1 MVCRLQR
8 QAPAPAFYTAEP
20 PQRSAAKGSGGID
33 HPAAVAAPVGIS
45 ASPANAAV
53 SPHCAGDDTRC
64 DHCAA
69 LQQLRPRVLH
79 LVTPDGSLNS
89 SEGSDRAAASR
100 QRLARLK
107 MQGRGA
113 AAAEQSSRAVDCGA
127 SPIVVLPATAR
138 LQEAVSLAATPS
150 QHSSMS
156 MQQQQQQQQCR
167 LGISYA
173 VGMAAAHG
181 GSSVSQISQLAA
193 GSTAGS
199 PPQQARPAWVVTG
212 RELALRLH
220 RRAEL
225 EAAAAAANKTV
236 AAAQP
241 TAPLQQPAP
250 AAAAASRTANAHLLP
265 GSPAQAAA
273 ELYGTPAPAS
283 AASSAERGRLLP
295 DSPASAAAGLCN
307 SPAPAATA
315 AGLTG
320 CGQLLPGSPAPA
332 AAGLHGSP
340 APAAAVVQTPHLN
353 PLFEAADAADTV
365 DATDTQPATSV
376 AAQQQHDSVQV

>member
-45 ASPANAAV
+45 ASPATKAV

-138 LQEAVSLAATPS
+138 LQEAVSLAATPC

-156 MQQQQQQQQCR
+156 IQQQQQQQLQQQQCR
-167 LGISYA
+167 LGISSA

-181 GSSVSQISQLAA
+181 GSSVSQVSQLAA

-295 DSPASAAAGLCN
+295 DSPASAAAGLHEYLVQ
-307 SPAPAATA
+307 AT
-315 AGLTG
+315 
-320 CGQLLPGSPAPA
+320 
-332 AAGLHGSP
+332 
-340 APAAAVVQTPHLN
+340 AVVQTPHQN
-353 PLFEAADAADTV
+353 PLFEAADAGEAVDAADTQL
-365 DATDTQPATSV
+365 ATTDTA
-376 AAQQQHDSVQV
+376 QQHDGVQV